1 MHPMSFIERIGRH
14 DSDDDVDVEGGSP
27 NDVIDICPEFLIFA
41 SSVCK
46 LKCVNLQFAKW
57 L

>member
-1 MHPMSFIERIGRH
+1 MSFIERIGRH